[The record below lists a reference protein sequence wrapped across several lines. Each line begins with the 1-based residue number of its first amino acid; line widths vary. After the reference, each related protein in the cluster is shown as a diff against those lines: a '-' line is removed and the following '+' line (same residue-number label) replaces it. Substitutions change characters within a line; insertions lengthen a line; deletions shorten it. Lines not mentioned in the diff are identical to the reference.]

1 MAVAGRS
8 EDGST
13 ADSVAAA
20 LREAGF
26 VRFRVAPDGDSLAA
40 TGLLARAL
48 AERDTPFQA
57 SVVHGRRSATTDTTG
72 TDDTTTVR
80 IGGTEPAD
88 VTLDP
93 PESASEA
100 AFEACRELGNDPDP
114 ILALAGAFTVPDA
127 ALEGSAAFEAAHDQT
142 LVEQR
147 PGVAIPI
154 TDLADGLAHTT
165 LVHAGFSGDPD
176 AVRETLAGREAAD
189 TDEERRKVASI
200 VALAVASA
208 ENATPRAAETVEH
221 ALRPYEIVDRSDDG
235 SATGS
240 GFTTVGGYAD
250 VLRACAHERPGTGL
264 ALAIGHDVRDAALS
278 AWRAHAGRAHAAARN
293 ATTARHRN
301 LVIARVDADAPLAT
315 TARLLCDFRSP
326 EPVVLVV
333 CDTEA
338 AAAAADDRNL
348 GTRMREAATVA
359 DGDGTG
365 SERRGRA
372 TFTDDEAFVAAFRE
386 ATA

>member
-8 EDGST
+8 EDAAPDG
-13 ADSVAAA
+13 VAAA

-26 VRFRVAPDGDSLAA
+26 VRFRVAADGDALAA
-40 TGLLARAL
+40 AGLLARAL
-48 AERDTPFQA
+48 TERGTPFQA
-57 SVVHGRRSATTDTTG
+57 SVVHGGRPATTNTADTN
-72 TDDTTTVR
+72 DTTTVR
-80 IGGTEPAD
+80 IGGTESAD

-93 PESASEA
+93 PGSASEA
-100 AFEACRELGNDPDP
+100 AFETARELGSDPDP
-114 ILALAGAFTVPDA
+114 ILALAGALTVSDA
-127 ALEGSAAFEAAHDQT
+127 ALEGSAAFEAARDQT
-142 LVEQR
+142 LIEQR
-147 PGVAIPI
+147 PGVAIPMA
-154 TDLADGLAHTT
+154 DFADGLAHTT

-176 AVRETLAGREAAD
+176 AVRETLAGRETAD
-189 TDEERRKVASI
+189 TDEERREIASI
-200 VALAVASA
+200 VALAAAGA

-221 ALRPYEIVDRSDDG
+221 ALRPYAIGERSDDG
-235 SATGS
+235 SATDAE
-240 GFTTVGGYAD
+240 FATVGGYAD

-278 AWRAHAGRAHAAARN
+278 AWRAHAKRAHAAVRT

-301 LVIARVDADAPLAT
+301 LVIARTDTDAPLAT
-315 TARLLCDFRSP
+315 TARLLCEFRSP

-333 CDTEA
+333 GETGA
-338 AAAAADDRNL
+338 AAAATDDRNL
-348 GTRMREAATVA
+348 GTRMHEAATAA

-386 ATA
+386 AMA